1 MTQTQSANQS
11 FILQAMMSM
20 AAADGEVH
28 EREMATI
35 RTVYEQV
42 SGEALS
48 ADDINT
54 ALGRSRSPGFSF
66 ADRLATTRDQ
76 LTRELKETILGSA
89 YMVLLADGRV
99 STRERKKL
107 MDFVKALKISEVHRS
122 IIFED
127 VERTL
132 H

>member
-48 ADDINT
+48 AHDINT
-54 ALGRSRSPGFSF
+54 ARGRSRSPGFSF

>member
-1 MTQTQSANQS
+1 MTQAQSANQS

-42 SGEALS
+42 SGEVLS

-54 ALGRSRSPGFSF
+54 ARGRSLSPGFSF
-66 ADRLATTRDQ
+66 TDRLATTRDQ